1 MSTSP
6 HIANP
11 RAASQYLGFF
21 CSKLQFSEC
30 VLTFSTDIELR
41 IDRIPRN
48 PFDRQFLDM
57 RNGYVTILGVR
68 YTSRLGP

>member
-11 RAASQYLGFF
+11 KAASQYLGFF

-41 IDRIPRN
+41 NDRIPRN
-48 PFDRQFLDM
+48 PFDRQFRYEKWV
-57 RNGYVTILGVR
+57 RNNSNRVR

>member
-11 RAASQYLGFF
+11 KAASQYLGFL

-41 IDRIPRN
+41 NDRIPRN
-48 PFDRQFLDM
+48 PFDRQFRYEKWV
-57 RNGYVTILGVR
+57 RNN
-68 YTSRLGP
+68 SRGAEY